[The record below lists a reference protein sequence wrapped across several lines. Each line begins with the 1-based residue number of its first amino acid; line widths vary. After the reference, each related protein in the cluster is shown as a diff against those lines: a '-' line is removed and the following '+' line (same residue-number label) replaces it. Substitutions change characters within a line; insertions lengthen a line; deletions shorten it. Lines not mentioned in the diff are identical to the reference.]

1 MSGSAIKR
9 LVKDMKVNEFD
20 ATQPIDV
27 AIINGKTIIIDG
39 HHRAVAAARA
49 GIKNIPI
56 RVNKVTEAQGIQILI
71 EAVEASS
78 RY

>member
-56 RVNKVTEAQGIQILI
+56 RVNGMSTLI
-71 EAVEASS
+71 STS
-78 RY
+78 FIRSLL